1 MNSTNARLTALLRAV
16 SSELAPYSEIRS
28 KGSRHW
34 NGEKYVEVTDD
45 SPGRFQRGAAIWRT
59 KLDTIADLIDLQPSD
74 LSTAQREYLTR
85 TLFGGMGSLHD
96 FGLEET
102 ADPDA
107 RSTNARLVALY
118 RELYEAFTSK

>member
-16 SSELAPYSEIRS
+16 SSELAPYSEVRS
-28 KGSRHW
+28 KGSKHW

-45 SPGRFQRGAAIWRT
+45 SPGRFQRGAAIWRAT
-59 KLDTIADLIDLQPSD
+59 LNTIADLMELQPD

-96 FGLEET
+96 FGLDET
-102 ADPDA
+102 VDPEA
-107 RSTNARLVALY
+107 RPANARLVALY
-118 RELYEAFTSK
+118 RELYEALTSK